1 MGLLGG
7 PASYQRLQK
16 KVVDDHLFKVTD
28 VTSVENK
35 GSMKFPGAQGIG
47 RV

>member
-7 PASYQRLQK
+7 PGSYQRLQK
-16 KVVDDHLFKVTD
+16 KVVDDYFSKVTD

-35 GSMKFPGAQGIG
+35 GNMKFPGAQGIG